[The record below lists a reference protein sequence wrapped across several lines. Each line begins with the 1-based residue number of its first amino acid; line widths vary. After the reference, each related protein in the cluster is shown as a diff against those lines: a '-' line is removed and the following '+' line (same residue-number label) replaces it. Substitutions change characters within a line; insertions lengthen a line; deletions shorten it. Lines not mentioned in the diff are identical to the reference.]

1 MTNQPPNQLDLPPVF
16 EPYRERLAATVKPY
30 IQIQTHVTQTATL
43 WQSKFLGLP
52 YLPKPTSPPKTP
64 AGDYLYLL
72 AQINFAE
79 VPNLEGF
86 PSQGILQFYI
96 AKDEFYLYGADFD
109 DPTAQ
114 THFRVLYHPNPEP
127 DESKL
132 VTHFDFMPSPWD
144 DDDRYTPFEIYSKYL
159 SKPDSCLA
167 LTFQQKTA
175 PISICDYR
183 SAALTGFDPLT
194 QGPRGEH
201 DMTED
206 EFWRMLDAYSQ
217 QFEGH
222 RLGGHPL
229 FTQSDPRNCLPQDQ
243 DPYELLLQ
251 IDSEDNGKIGI
262 LWGDTGICN
271 FFIRPSA
278 LKKLDFSDSLYN
290 WDCC

>member
-1 MTNQPPNQLDLPPVF
+1 MTDQPPNKLDLPPVF
-16 EPYRERLAATVKPY
+16 EPYREQLAATVKPY
-30 IQIQTHVTQTATL
+30 IQIQTQVTQTATL

-52 YLPKPTSPPKTP
+52 YLPKSISPPKTP

-96 AKDEFYLYGADFD
+96 AKDELYLYGADFD
-109 DPTAQ
+109 HPTAQ
-114 THFRVLYHPNPEP
+114 THFQILYHPNPEP

-144 DDDRYTPFEIYSKYL
+144 DGESYTPFEIYSKYL

-167 LTFQQKTA
+167 LTFHQKAA
-175 PISICDYR
+175 PISLYDYQYE
-183 SAALTGFDPLT
+183 ALIGRELMSLRPSGDAI
-194 QGPRGEH
+194 G
-201 DMTED
+201 D
-206 EFWRMLDAYSQ
+206 EFRHYSQHYSQ

-222 RLGGHPL
+222 KLGGYPT
-229 FTQSDPRNCLPQDQ
+229 FTQSDPRSRLPQDQ
-243 DPYELLLQ
+243 EPYALLLQ

-278 LKKLDFSDSLYN
+278 LKKLDFSDVLYN